1 MVNVL
6 YQSVFVKVENVRRKH
21 NYLPLIV
28 EILKVLGQEGK
39 LVDLVEKV
47 GWPVITNEIPPVT
60 EKHYCSI
67 FFFLNIAKSLSCVFS
82 LSFLGTQRQTE
93 ETGSR
98 STVDI
103 LYKYYTDCV
112 NFERSKKIN

>member
-39 LVDLVEKV
+39 LVGLVEKV
-47 GWPVITNEIPPVT
+47 GWPVITNEIPPVA
-60 EKHYCSI
+60 EIHYCSI
-67 FFFLNIAKSLSCVFS
+67 LFFSQYCKKLIMHFVIVF
-82 LSFLGTQRQTE
+82 FRHATPNR
-93 ETGSR
+93 R
-98 STVDI
+98 
-103 LYKYYTDCV
+103 
-112 NFERSKKIN
+112 NWFKKHCRYFI